1 MIYLLKNKFMKN
13 ILNQYLEKG
22 QLELEQDSL
31 KIPKKKKI
39 KMVEN
44 NGLVEIVEKTIL
56 LEDGRQLLID

>member
-1 MIYLLKNKFMKN
+1 MKN

-22 QLELEQDSL
+22 QLELDQHST
-31 KIPKKKKI
+31 KMPKKKKI

-56 LEDGRQLLID
+56 LEDGRQLLTD